1 MPKGPFPAHC
11 VQGSPGSFFLKP
23 IASALATA
31 KKAGG
36 NIDIAFKGL
45 HEDIDSFGAL
55 PYYEGGDG
63 RIQKDA
69 KLVKETCL
77 ACCMGCSQ
85 APWTGSLLMKQSSII
100 EGMKAGSEGKLDMDA
115 PPDAFACLDDGRPRG
130 LETLPD
136 KLKDCDR
143 IFVCG
148 LALDFCVLDTCLNAV
163 KGKEGAGYNAKQ
175 EVHMVLDAARA
186 AHIPGVGTF
195 GSGFLSDPE
204 EVLEKMDTS
213 GVMRTS
219 TEAITGESPYGLLQ
233 AKPVFPKS
241 LGPLCLSPV
250 TGLTLVLSATSYTI
264 EMSGMGNLISHIER
278 ISRHVH
284 GTLSPKASVPSEW
297 PSAPVGAR
305 KLCWAYPLEG
315 IRQSQLSF
323 LALSTSPTLQFAAYG
338 GFLLMDDNDK
348 VLAIQAVASDG
359 DTGGDSAITFGPP
372 RPWRG
377 EFTSQLKD
385 AKRFQPVTLPAL
397 RNEGATD
404 FCWINPSETL
414 TAGPESWVPAV
425 HGAFLYLMEDGKAIY
440 FPVEP
445 RVGLRRTLTNSPSTL
460 RRSASKSN
468 IRAAPSSPSTSVHL

>member
-1 MPKGPFPAHC
+1 MWQIGRQHAKSLHARERAEAPRRRLRTIAAHC
-11 VQGSPGSFFLKP
+11 LRGGREGSGEAARGAKRPRQACERRLRVQRKSTTEYLGLLGDPQPVAVGAITLCDALLVIDMQRDFAPKSATNPDGGRFGVAEGEHIVPCIEQLIHHVRAQRHTHSKIAHLSHFSFFRFARSSTTRRLCRRDARLPSGRPHFAHASGSLPCALRTRLTRLLLSK
-23 IASALATA
+23 ADRSALATA
-31 KKAGG
+31 KTAGG

-186 AHIPGVGTF
+186 AYIPGVGTF
-195 GSGFLSDPE
+195 GSS
-204 EVLEKMDTS
+204 
-213 GVMRTS
+213 
-219 TEAITGESPYGLLQ
+219 
-233 AKPVFPKS
+233 S
-241 LGPLCLSPV
+241 LGP
-250 TGLTLVLSATSYTI
+250 
-264 EMSGMGNLISHIER
+264 R
-278 ISRHVH
+278 R
-284 GTLSPKASVPSEW
+284 
-297 PSAPVGAR
+297 
-305 KLCWAYPLEG
+305 
-315 IRQSQLSF
+315 
-323 LALSTSPTLQFAAYG
+323 
-338 GFLLMDDNDK
+338 
-348 VLAIQAVASDG
+348 
-359 DTGGDSAITFGPP
+359 GP
-372 RPWRG
+372 G
-377 EFTSQLKD
+377 
-385 AKRFQPVTLPAL
+385 
-397 RNEGATD
+397 
-404 FCWINPSETL
+404 
-414 TAGPESWVPAV
+414 
-425 HGAFLYLMEDGKAIY
+425 EDGH
-440 FPVEP
+440 
-445 RVGLRRTLTNSPSTL
+445 RV
-460 RRSASKSN
+460 
-468 IRAAPSSPSTSVHL
+468 

>member
-1 MPKGPFPAHC
+1 MYARAAPHPQQNRASLTFLFPSLCAQFHKQGGYVVATRDYHPVDHVSFMPKGPFPAHC

-204 EVLEKMDTS
+204 EVLEKMDTA

-219 TEAITGESPYGLLQ
+219 
-233 AKPVFPKS
+233 AKRS
-241 LGPLCLSPV
+241 LGVAVWVIASKARLSKVARPV
-250 TGLTLVLSATSYTI
+250 VSIASDRPDVSLSATSYTI
-264 EMSGMGNLISHIER
+264 EMSGMGNLISHRR
-278 ISRHVH
+278 ISAMYTGRYR
-284 GTLSPKASVPSEW
+284 
-297 PSAPVGAR
+297 R
-305 KLCWAYPLEG
+305 KLQCRQVAICACW
-315 IRQSQLSF
+315 
-323 LALSTSPTLQFAAYG
+323 
-338 GFLLMDDNDK
+338 
-348 VLAIQAVASDG
+348 
-359 DTGGDSAITFGPP
+359 
-372 RPWRG
+372 
-377 EFTSQLKD
+377 
-385 AKRFQPVTLPAL
+385 
-397 RNEGATD
+397 
-404 FCWINPSETL
+404 SEEAML
-414 TAGPESWVPAV
+414 GVPA
-425 HGAFLYLMEDGKAIY
+425 
-440 FPVEP
+440 
-445 RVGLRRTLTNSPSTL
+445 
-460 RRSASKSN
+460 
-468 IRAAPSSPSTSVHL
+468 